1 MEGKA
6 DKLLR
11 KIHIKDYT
19 NSLEKVLE
27 RKYFSIDTKNLLL
40 SMLYKIENAY
50 KDYEKTKVEVI
61 SKSDFLEKIISVIE
75 QKCDEIITKN
85 DNVDINKEFEV
96 EKENGK
102 IVTIGNELSLLE
114 SILKMG
120 ENEIILTEE
129 ETTLSS
135 SINNF
140 FNNATIINQ
149 AEVIRDFNGWSW
161 DISVKDIKNISINL
175 VYQILIYLL
184 GNEFVQNWINNISP
198 LADYLMLAYDNL
210 KDNFGEKRAESITKL
225 FCKISIE
232 ENIKNNEKELKF
244 WKQKTNE
251 TKIQLE
257 KLNNNVCYL
266 EEITCEKKKIT
277 KKIERIDKIINNQDL
292 LKKEYSSRNSK
303 LQNAEKIFSVRQLV
317 NKMEV
322 ERQEYVNQIKKYNDL
337 LDPKKYVMRKEKI
350 AKKYEFLEML
360 DFENNPK
367 AEKALLELCK
377 LFFECFKIKV
387 EKATTKQEIVNY
399 IYELRY
405 FSFLMFNEERSL
417 KELNSLKNEL
427 EKVKKTIY
435 NKARNMNAIED
446 ITRDEEANY
455 KIVKKIFDSKMI
467 DLNNMVIKTQIK
479 NGKLYIEYYDT
490 NILETVMELQSD
502 KTIKL
507 NKKTKLFV

>member
-61 SKSDFLEKIISVIE
+61 NKSDFLEKVISIIE

-85 DNVDINKEFEV
+85 DIDKEFMV

-114 SILKMG
+114 NILKMG
-120 ENEIILTEE
+120 ESEIILTEE
-129 ETTLSS
+129 ELALSS

-149 AEVIRDFNGWSW
+149 AEIIRDFNGWSW

-175 VYQILIYLL
+175 VYQILIYLF
-184 GNEFVQNWINNISP
+184 GNEFIQNWSNNISP

-210 KDNFGEKRAESITKL
+210 KDNFGEKRAENIIKI
-225 FCKISIE
+225 FCEISIE
-232 ENIKNNEKELKF
+232 ENIKNNEKELEF
-244 WKQKTNE
+244 WQQKTKE
-251 TKIQLE
+251 TEIELE

-266 EEITCEKKKIT
+266 EEITNEKKKIA
-277 KKIERIDKIINNQDL
+277 KEIEKIDKIINNQDL
-292 LKKEYSSRNSK
+292 LKKEYNSRNSR
-303 LQNAEKIFSVRQLV
+303 LQNEEKIFSVRQLI
-317 NKMEV
+317 NKMES
-322 ERQEYVNQIKKYNDL
+322 ERQEHVNQIKKYNEL
-337 LDPKKYVMRKEKI
+337 LDPKKYVSRKEKI
-350 AKKYEFLEML
+350 SKKYEFLKMINFNA
-360 DFENNPK
+360 DK
-367 AEKALLELCK
+367 QKTEKELLSLCK
-377 LFFECFKIKV
+377 LFLECFKIKV
-387 EKATTKQEIVNY
+387 EKASTKQKIINY

-405 FSFLMFNEERSL
+405 FSFLMFDEKSSI
-417 KELNSLKNEL
+417 KELSLLKNEL
-427 EKVKKTIY
+427 EKVIKIIY
-435 NKARNMNAIED
+435 NKARNMNVIED
-446 ITRDEEANY
+446 VTKDEEANY

-467 DLNNMVIKTQIK
+467 DLNNMVIKTQVK
-479 NGKLYIEYYDT
+479 DGRLYIEYYDT
-490 NILETVMELQSD
+490 NILEGVVELQSD

-507 NKKTKLFV
+507 NKKTKLFI